1 MVSLKRDEAVASELW
16 NSVGRNIAPGAAARV
31 GDDQVIVP
39 LERFLAARN
48 WLGRALTTY
57 RCTAILDPA
66 LLALLERGDDER
78 AEVRRALAGEVVP
91 IGADLLAEL
100 LGESRFYRELRPFQ
114 ERDLARILS
123 LSHGANFSVPGAGKT
138 SVTYAVYEAERSRGR
153 VDRLL
158 VVAPL
163 SAFDAW
169 VEEAG
174 ECLSP
179 TPVLGRVEQRPP
191 RGAEVVLINYQRLS
205 SRYDQIA
212 PWVLAGPTHVVLD
225 EAHRMKRG
233 RDGEWGSAC
242 LDLSRLAVRRDILTG
257 TPAPQHPS
265 DFVALMEFLWP
276 HQSRRIL
283 PSSVYQSEPASTTMA
298 EVSRGLAPLF
308 ARTRKDE
315 LGLDTPL
322 LRIEL
327 VEMKPLQAEIYEAL
341 HTQMRRAVDESARE
355 RATIGDIGAV
365 VMYLLEAATNPALL
379 APVVGGAAA
388 STVWPPEPIAA
399 GSTTAELIRSYANSE
414 TPRKLE
420 KLVAMVA
427 SNAERGRKTLV
438 WSNFID
444 SLLDLRRV
452 LAPHEPA
459 LIYGAIPSGEDLEG
473 VTTRESEL
481 TRFREDRQ
489 CMVLLANP
497 AAMSEGVSLHHTCH
511 DAIYLERTFN
521 AGQYLQSIDRIHRL
535 GLEPGTETRI
545 TFLLSEGTIDEVVD
559 DRIRVKAERLAEMLG
574 DRNLVTMALPDEEA
588 TGSSIDPDDLDAL
601 FGHLT
606 RGVSDTGAA

>member
-1 MVSLKRDEAVASELW
+1 
-16 NSVGRNIAPGAAARV
+16 
-31 GDDQVIVP
+31 
-39 LERFLAARN
+39 
-48 WLGRALTTY
+48 
-57 RCTAILDPA
+57 
-66 LLALLERGDDER
+66 
-78 AEVRRALAGEVVP
+78 
-91 IGADLLAEL
+91 
-100 LGESRFYRELRPFQ
+100 
-114 ERDLARILS
+114 
-123 LSHGANFSVPGAGKT
+123 
-138 SVTYAVYEAERSRGR
+138 
-153 VDRLL
+153 
-158 VVAPL
+158 VAPL

-179 TPVLGRVEQRPP
+179 TPVVGRVEQRLP
-191 RGAEVVLINYQRLS
+191 RGAEVVLINYQRLAG
-205 SRYDQIA
+205 RYDLIA
-212 PWVLAGPTHVVLD
+212 PWVLAGRTHVVLD

-233 RDGEWGSAC
+233 RNGEWGSVC

-283 PSSVYQSEPASTTMA
+283 PASVHQSEPAPTTMA
-298 EVSRGLAPLF
+298 EVSRSLAPLF

-315 LGLDTPL
+315 LGLETPL
-322 LRIEL
+322 LRVEL

-341 HTQMRRAVDESARE
+341 CTQMRRAVDESARE
-355 RATIGDIGAV
+355 RATIGDMGAV

-379 APVVGGAAA
+379 APVVGGRAVT
-388 STVWPPEPIAA
+388 TVWPPEPIAS

-420 KLVAMVA
+420 KLVAMVS
-427 SNAERGRKTLV
+427 SNAEQGRKTLV

-545 TFLLSEGTIDEVVD
+545 TFLVSEGTIDEVVD
-559 DRIRVKAERLAEMLG
+559 DRIRVKAERLAEMLS
-574 DRNLVTMALPDEEA
+574 DPNLVTMALPDEEMS
-588 TGSSIDPDDLDAL
+588 GSSIEPADLDAL
-601 FGHLT
+601 FAHLT
-606 RGVSDTGAA
+606 R

>member
-1 MVSLKRDEAVASELW
+1 VVSLKRDEAVASELW

-31 GDDQVIVP
+31 GNDQVVVP

-57 RCTAILDPA
+57 RCTAILDPS

-78 AEVRRALAGEVVP
+78 AEVRRALAGEIVP

-114 ERDLARILS
+114 ERDLARIVS

-138 SVTYAVYEAERSRGR
+138 SVTYAVYEAERSRGN

-179 TPVLGRVEQRPP
+179 TPVVGRVEQRLP
-191 RGAEVVLINYQRLS
+191 RGAEVVLINYQRLAG
-205 SRYDQIA
+205 RYDLIA
-212 PWVLAGPTHVVLD
+212 PWVLAGRTHVVLD

-233 RDGEWGSAC
+233 RNGEWGSAC

-283 PSSVYQSEPASTTMA
+283 PASVHQSEPAPTTMA
-298 EVSRGLAPLF
+298 EVSRSLAPLF

-315 LGLDTPL
+315 LGLEKPL
-322 LRIEL
+322 LRVEL
-327 VEMKPLQAEIYEAL
+327 VEMKPLQAEIYDAL
-341 HTQMRRAVDESARE
+341 CTQMRRAVDESARE
-355 RATIGDIGAV
+355 RATIGDMGAI

-379 APVVGGAAA
+379 APVVGGAAVT
-388 STVWPPEPIAA
+388 TVWPPEPIAS

-545 TFLLSEGTIDEVVD
+545 TFLVSEGTIDEVVD
-559 DRIRVKAERLAEMLG
+559 DRIRVKAERLAEMLS
-574 DRNLVTMALPDEEA
+574 DPNLVTMALPDEEMS
-588 TGSSIDPDDLDAL
+588 GSSIEPADLDAL
-601 FGHLT
+601 FAHLT
-606 RGVSDTGAA
+606 R

>member
-1 MVSLKRDEAVASELW
+1 VVSLKRDVAVASELW

-31 GDDQVIVP
+31 GDDEVLVP

-57 RCTAILDPA
+57 RCTAVLDPA
-66 LLALLERGDDER
+66 LLALLEREDNER
-78 AEVRRALAGEVVP
+78 AEVRRALAGEIAP
-91 IGADLLAEL
+91 TSADFLAEL
-100 LGESRFYRELRPFQ
+100 LGESRFCRELRPFQ
-114 ERDLARILS
+114 ERDLARVLS

-179 TPVLGRVEQRPP
+179 TPVVGRVEQRPP
-191 RGAEVVLINYQRLS
+191 HGAEVVLINYQRLS

-212 PWVLAGPTHVVLD
+212 PWVLAGRTHVVLD

-233 RDGEWGSAC
+233 RNGEWGTAC
-242 LDLSRLAVRRDILTG
+242 LDLSHMALRRDILTG

-283 PSSVYQSEPASTTMA
+283 PSSVYQSEPAPTTMA
-298 EVSRGLAPLF
+298 EVSRSLAPLF

-315 LGLDTPL
+315 LGLDKPL

-327 VEMKPLQAEIYEAL
+327 VEMKPLQAEIYQAL
-341 HTQMRRAVDESARE
+341 RTQMRRAVDVGARE
-355 RATIGDIGAV
+355 RAMIGEMGAV
-365 VMYLLEAATNPALL
+365 VMYLLQAATNPALL
-379 APVVGGAAA
+379 ARVVGGKAAT
-388 STVWPPEPIAA
+388 TVWPPEPIPAS
-399 GSTTAELIRSYANSE
+399 STMAEQILSYSRAE

-420 KLVAMVA
+420 KLAAMVA

-438 WSNFID
+438 WANFVD
-444 SLLDLRRV
+444 SLRDLQRV
-452 LAPHEPA
+452 LAPFDPA
-459 LIYGAIPSGEDLEG
+459 LIYGAVPSGEELEG
-473 VTTRESEL
+473 VATREGEL
-481 TRFREDRQ
+481 RRFREDGR

-497 AAMSEGVSLHHTCH
+497 AAMSEGVSLHHVCH
-511 DAIYLERTFN
+511 DAIYLDRTFN

-535 GLEPGTETRI
+535 GLEPGTDTRI
-545 TFLLSEGTIDEVVD
+545 TFLVSAGTIDEIVD
-559 DRIRVKAERLAEMLG
+559 DRIRVKAERLAEMLS

-588 TGSSIDPDDLDAL
+588 TGSSIDPEDLDAL

-606 RGVSDTGAA
+606 RT

>member
-1 MVSLKRDEAVASELW
+1 MATELW
-16 NSVGRNIAPGAAARV
+16 NAVGRNIAPGVAARV
-31 GDDQVIVP
+31 GDDEVVVP
-39 LERFLAARN
+39 LERFLATRN

-57 RCTAILDPA
+57 RCTVILDRS
-66 LLALLERGDDER
+66 LLALLEREDNER
-78 AEVRRALAGEVVP
+78 AEVRRALAGETVP
-91 IGADLLAEL
+91 ISADHVAEL
-100 LGESRFYRELRPFQ
+100 LGQSRFYRELRPFQ

-179 TPVLGRVEQRPP
+179 APVVGRVEQRPP
-191 RGAEVVLINYQRLS
+191 RGAEVALINYQRLS
-205 SRYDQIA
+205 TRYDQVA
-212 PWVLAGPTHVVLD
+212 PWVLAGRTHVVLD

-233 RDGEWGSAC
+233 RNGEWGSAC
-242 LDLSRLAVRRDILTG
+242 LDLSHLAIRRDILTG

-283 PSSVYQSEPASTTMA
+283 PASVHQSDPAPTTMA
-298 EVSRGLAPLF
+298 EVSRSLAPLF

-315 LGLDTPL
+315 LGLDAPL
-322 LRIEL
+322 LRVEL

-341 HTQMRRAVDESARE
+341 RTQMRRAVGVSARE
-355 RATIGDIGAV
+355 RAMIGDMGGI

-379 APVVGGAAA
+379 ARVVGGTAAT
-388 STVWPPEPIAA
+388 TVWPPEPIPA
-399 GSTTAELIRSYANSE
+399 GSTMAERILSYSSSE

-420 KLVAMVA
+420 KLAAMVA
-427 SNAERGRKTLV
+427 SNAEEGRKTLV
-438 WSNFID
+438 WANFVD
-444 SLLDLRRV
+444 SLRDLERV
-452 LAPHEPA
+452 LAPHDPA
-459 LIYGAIPSGEDLEG
+459 LIYGAVPSGEELEG
-473 VTTRESEL
+473 VATREGEL
-481 TRFREDRQ
+481 RRFREDGR

-497 AAMSEGVSLHHTCH
+497 AAMSEGVSLHYVCH

-535 GLEPGTETRI
+535 GLEPGTDTRI
-545 TFLLSEGTIDEVVD
+545 TFLVSAGTIDEVVD
-559 DRIRVKAERLAEMLG
+559 DRIRVKAERLAEMLS

-606 RGVSDTGAA
+606 RNAV